1 MAKLHGQEKKPFFT
15 SLVTSAPFRLAR
27 SIKPSFVCLS
37 PATTPRFPFSLSH
50 SLVSSLTRNKGAW
63 RNEEDGAT
71 HVVVSVIVVLDV
83 SDFLISGTLTM
94 LPLVICSIK
103 SGCFLI
109 EVLPVE

>member
-1 MAKLHGQEKKPFFT
+1 M
-15 SLVTSAPFRLAR
+15 
-27 SIKPSFVCLS
+27 
-37 PATTPRFPFSLSH
+37 
-50 SLVSSLTRNKGAW
+50 SSLTRNKGAW

-94 LPLVICSIK
+94 LSLVICSIK
-103 SGCFLI
+103 SDCFFI